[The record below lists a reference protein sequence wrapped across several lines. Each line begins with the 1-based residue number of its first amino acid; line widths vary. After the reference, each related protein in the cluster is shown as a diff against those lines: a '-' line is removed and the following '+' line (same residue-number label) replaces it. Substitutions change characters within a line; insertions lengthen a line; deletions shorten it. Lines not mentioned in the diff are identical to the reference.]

1 MIYCPQCG
9 SGMSET
15 TRFCKNCGL
24 PLAPLSTYI
33 ATGGTAP
40 LTPAPPADRPGLTDG
55 LTPKQQMVLTIFLV
69 VLSPAIFGILGGAL
83 HAGHIF
89 GPLAGLAGALT
100 PLGILWAVF
109 RYKAIARR
117 LQEPSPPQLPPPAWQ
132 RPAFVPPPVAQSQM
146 YQPPLPPQQ
155 TNPLNDVKPNR
166 GSVVDDETQ
175 RLPEQR
181 R

>member
-15 TRFCKNCGL
+15 TRFCKSCGL

-40 LTPAPPADRPGLTDG
+40 LTPIPPPVSQPGLADG
-55 LTPKQQMVLTIFLV
+55 LTPKQQLVLTILLIV
-69 VLSPAIFGILGGAL
+69 MSPAIFGILGGAL

-89 GPLAGLAGALT
+89 GWLVALSGMLI
-100 PLGILWAVF
+100 PLGVLWAVF
-109 RYKAIARR
+109 RYKANERR
-117 LQEPSPPQLPPPAWQ
+117 LEQHAPPQLPPQAWQ
-132 RPAFVPPPVAQSQM
+132 RPAFVPPPVAPV
-146 YQPPLPPQQ
+146 YQPPQLPQPQASPQ
-155 TNPLNDVKPNR
+155 PEAKSNR
-166 GSVVDDETQ
+166 GSVVENETQ
-175 RLPEQR
+175 RLPENR